1 MVGAPDTAAAYLA
14 RRHFSASLADRLQR
28 RPFLVGVERLWL
40 IYQLLD
46 ALAHAHARG
55 VVHGDVRS
63 ENIMV
68 AEWCFCVL
76 VDFAAHKPATLRDD
90 GPAVL
95 EHFAAG
101 DGAQRA
107 ARCYVAPERLV
118 RDLSPETGGSLR
130 PPADVFAAG
139 CVAAELLTGGA
150 PPPSAGAARKP
161 KNIRAGANRPPRAD
175 TPPSALGA
183 DARARRRRRE
193 GMRPGRDTARRSP
206 RSAETR
212 ARGTETPGAV
222 PAATAER
229 PSAEPGASNT
239 SRRRL

>member
-1 MVGAPDTAAAYLA
+1 MPSTRNDREPSSARLAGAHTRHAQAAPKAPAAAYLA

-139 CVAAELLTGGA
+139 CVAAEILNGGA
-150 PPPSAGAARKP
+150 PTLDVAAALALARAPVDRARPPPPAVLALRPAAARAAVAAMLARDPDARGGAADHAACLLYTSP
-161 KNIRAGANRPPRAD
+161 
-175 TPPSALGA
+175 
-183 DARARRRRRE
+183 
-193 GMRPGRDTARRSP
+193 SP
-206 RSAETR
+206 RD
-212 ARGTETPGAV
+212 RG
-222 PAATAER
+222 
-229 PSAEPGASNT
+229 
-239 SRRRL
+239 